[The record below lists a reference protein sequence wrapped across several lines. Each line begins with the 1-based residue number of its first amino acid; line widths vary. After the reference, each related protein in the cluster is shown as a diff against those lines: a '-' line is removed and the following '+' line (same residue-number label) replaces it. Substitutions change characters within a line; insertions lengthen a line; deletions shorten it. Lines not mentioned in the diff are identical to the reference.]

1 MKSKNRRGPHE
12 PEDGK
17 NGPEHHSGATPAPHA
32 EEAIQPRLEP
42 RIHGWRRTSST
53 ASLPEVF
60 QSIPIP
66 AGAPVW
72 RKMLAFA
79 GPGFLVAVG
88 YMDPGNW
95 ATDLAGGARFGYSLL
110 AVVMASNLMAILLQH
125 LCVKLGVV
133 TGRDLAQAC
142 RDHYS
147 TPVVWLLWILCELAI
162 AACDLAEVVGS
173 AIGLQLLFGIP
184 LVYGCII
191 TCLDVMVVLF
201 LQNKGF
207 RYVEALV
214 VTLILTIG
222 GCFFAELWFA
232 KPDLGDVAL
241 GFIPSLKIV
250 QDKQMLFIAIGILGA
265 TVMPHNLYLHSSIVQ
280 TRNFARTP
288 GGRREAVWYGT
299 IDSTLALTFALFI
312 NGGILVMAA
321 AAFHWSGHQDVA
333 EIQDAHTLLS
343 PLLGVGVAST
353 LFALA
358 LLASGQNSTLTG
370 TLAGQIVMEGFLN
383 IRLRP
388 WLRRL
393 ITRAI
398 AIVPAVCVI
407 GIFGEGETTNLLIW
421 SQVILSLQLSFAVI
435 PLVRFTDE
443 KAKMGEFA
451 NPLWLKFLAWPVAL
465 VIVILNLK
473 LLFDFLA
480 PEAWQSA
487 LGL

>member
-1 MKSKNRRGPHE
+1 MGERQRSEIAVPS
-12 PEDGK
+12 
-17 NGPEHHSGATPAPHA
+17 GPEAARPQLNVVTP
-32 EEAIQPRLEP
+32 
-42 RIHGWRRTSST
+42 GWRRATGT

-66 AGAPVW
+66 AAASIW

-95 ATDLAGGARFGYSLL
+95 ATDLAGGARFGYTLL
-110 AVVMASNLMAILLQH
+110 SVIMISNLMAILLQH
-125 LCVKLGVV
+125 LCVKLGVA

-142 RDHYS
+142 RDHYPM
-147 TPVVWLLWILCELAI
+147 PVVWCLWILCELAI
-162 AACDLAEVVGS
+162 AACDLAEVIGS

-191 TCLDVMVVLF
+191 TCLDVMVVLL

-214 VTLILTIG
+214 LTLILTIG
-222 GCFFAELWFA
+222 GCFLAELIFV
-232 KPDLGDVAL
+232 KPHLGQVAL
-241 GFIPSLKIV
+241 GFVPTPEIV
-250 QDKQMLFIAIGILGA
+250 RNQEMLFIAIGILGA

-280 TRNFARTP
+280 TRNFAPTP
-288 GGRREAVWYGT
+288 EGRREAIKYGT
-299 IDSTLALTFALFI
+299 IDSTVALSFALFI
-312 NGGILVMAA
+312 NGAILVMSA
-321 AAFHWSGHQDVA
+321 AAFHWSGHENVG
-333 EIQDAHTLLS
+333 EIQEAYQLLS
-343 PLLGVGVAST
+343 PLLGVSVAST

-407 GIFGEGETTNLLIW
+407 GIFGEGRTTDLLIW

-435 PLVRFTDE
+435 PLVRFTSE
-443 KAKMGEFA
+443 KAKMGEFV
-451 NPLWLKFLAWPVAL
+451 NPWWIKLIAWPVAL
-465 VIVILNLK
+465 TIVVLNLK
-473 LLFDFLA
+473 LLFDFFA
-480 PEAWQSA
+480 PEALQNA
-487 LGL
+487 IGL